1 MAKQQINIGLATNDG
16 RGDSLR
22 VGAQKINENF
32 TELYAAIGSGNNL
45 NLVTRI
51 IPGEGISVNQNTGQI
66 TITNTSPNR
75 NTFKQVDVAGQESII
90 AQNLIDTLTVAA
102 GSNVTITTV
111 PSSNTLTI
119 SVGDTTGNI
128 VLSETGNIL
137 DSNGDPAFVSLT
149 ALKSLVEESTDF
161 EDFKTR
167 IAAL

>member
-1 MAKQQINIGLATNDG
+1 MAKQQINLGISPNDG
-16 RGDSLR
+16 KGDSLR

-75 NTFKQVDVAGQESII
+75 NTFKQVSVAGQEDIE
-90 AQNLIDTLTVAA
+90 AQNLIDTLTFAE
-102 GSNVTITTV
+102 GSNITLTTV

-119 SVGDTTGNI
+119 SVGDQTGI
-128 VLSETGNIL
+128 ITLAPTGNIL
-137 DSNGDPAFVSLT
+137 DSDGNPAFVSLSE
-149 ALKSLVEESTDF
+149 LKSLVEQSTSF

-167 IAAL
+167 IAEL